1 VRFFKDAC
9 ATWKH
14 FTTEFTPGG
23 VIDEATD
30 LQKELAWMPATNDV
44 NEGILGSMRQFTQF
58 HPRATLH
65 MINALFTYQRNNTQ
79 PFMNKNFNEDDYKF
93 LMKMCRELDASGV
106 EKKRQEKVVAYTMEK
121 TKKKKEKKEETAKKQ
136 ADEKA
141 RLAKVTLIFDKDVIG
156 GLKGKALLDQLDA
169 YRLFGAPL
177 PKLKK
182 DVKLAVEKRHAIQK
196 AIDAYNTKIWIP
208 KLPDNEDTDNSQ
220 ADEEDREDEE
230 DPDE

>member
-1 VRFFKDAC
+1 MA
-9 ATWKH
+9 
-14 FTTEFTPGG
+14 
-23 VIDEATD
+23 
-30 LQKELAWMPATNDV
+30 
-44 NEGILGSMRQFTQF
+44 
-58 HPRATLH
+58 
-65 MINALFTYQRNNTQ
+65 
-79 PFMNKNFNEDDYKF
+79 
-93 LMKMCRELDASGV
+93 
-106 EKKRQEKVVAYTMEK
+106 K

-141 RLAKVTLIFDKDVIG
+141 RLAKVTLIFDTDVIG